1 LILELILAIIGAS
14 YIWTIIHHINISKMK
29 ETIDSLNLARARI
42 DENVHKLSLHIANV
56 IEKDAK
62 TGAEIVHKVLEN
74 GEKELVQVK
83 NAAYLEWEILKHTFE
98 GVKAGTIKGVVNIC
112 KKCGNEAFTD
122 YSELKGIM
130 ELKPLEDKAKSWS
143 DDINQSLRDL
153 DKDTEAVKR
162 GVVKELSEADTE
174 IIENIAKEENKV

>member
-1 LILELILAIIGAS
+1 MILELILAIIGAS

-83 NAAYLEWEILKHTFE
+83 NAAYQDWERIH
-98 GVKAGTIKGVVNIC
+98 
-112 KKCGNEAFTD
+112 KKIN
-122 YSELKGIM
+122 
-130 ELKPLEDKAKSWS
+130 

-153 DKDTEAVKR
+153 DKDTQAVKR
-162 GVVKELSEADTE
+162 GVDIEKDKLANELAVKCGVAAKELSAEDNK
-174 IIENIAKEENKV
+174 IIEEIAKEENKV

>member
-1 LILELILAIIGAS
+1 MILELILAIIGAS

-83 NAAYLEWEILKHTFE
+83 NAAYQDWERIH
-98 GVKAGTIKGVVNIC
+98 
-112 KKCGNEAFTD
+112 KKIN
-122 YSELKGIM
+122 
-130 ELKPLEDKAKSWS
+130 

-162 GVVKELSEADTE
+162 GVVKELSEADNK
-174 IIENIAKEENKV
+174 IIENIVEDEKKV